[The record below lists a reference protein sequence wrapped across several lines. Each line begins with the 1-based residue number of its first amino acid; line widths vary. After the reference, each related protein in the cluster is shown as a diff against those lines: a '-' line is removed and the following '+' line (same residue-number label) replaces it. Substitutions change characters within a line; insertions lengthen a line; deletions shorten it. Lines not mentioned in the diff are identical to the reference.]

1 MTSGQMSRAYD
12 PAAVE
17 RRIYRNWQ
25 DNGYFHAVAQ
35 PDRPPYTIIMPPP
48 NVTGELHLGHALEK
62 ALEDALIRYRR
73 MTGAPTLW
81 LPGTDHAGIATQWV
95 VERQLQDQGSSRHQV
110 GRESFIERV
119 WEHVEK
125 SGGIIHEQSRRLG
138 ISADW
143 QRHKFTLEPGP
154 SHAVRTTFVSLY
166 RKGLIYRHERIINR
180 CVRCATALSD
190 LEVDYQDVDGQLYY
204 IRYPL
209 EDDPDK
215 AVTVA
220 TTRPETMLGDTG
232 VAVHPDDPR
241 YDGIRGRNAVL
252 PIMGRA
258 IPVVGDEAIDPE
270 FGTGALKVT
279 PAHDPVDFEVGQ
291 RHRLDAPNVIGEDGN
306 MTAVAGKYAGVERFE
321 ARRRVVAELE
331 SLGAL
336 EKVEAHRHSVGH
348 CQRCATVVE
357 PLISMQWFV
366 NVGSHQ
372 QPDSIAGKAYRA
384 VKPDDPAAEPDIR
397 IVPER
402 FTRVY
407 LNWLENIRDWCISR
421 QLWWGHRIPVWYC
434 APCAHLTV
442 AMDDP
447 DACESCGS
455 ADIRQD
461 ADVLDTWFSSGL
473 WPHSTLGWP
482 EKTGDFDY
490 FYPTTVLETGYDILF
505 FWVARMI
512 MLGIENTGKAPFNT
526 VYLHGLIRD
535 GSGAKMSKTRG
546 NTMDPLDLLEKY
558 GTDAL
563 RFALTTGTAP
573 GNDLRFTENRL
584 ESGRNY
590 ANKIWNASRFVISAL
605 ESENTTPVGAP
616 IRTSALESENTTG
629 VGAHSSI
636 SALESENTAGVG
648 APSRTSA
655 LESENTTGVEAPS
668 PISALESENTA
679 GVGAHSR
686 APIRAPLQ
694 GWNNLQPQHRED
706 RWIISRL
713 DRVTAEVN
721 RALESF
727 ELGDA
732 QQRLHEFIWNDYC
745 DWYIEMAKI
754 RLRNPAQPSPLPTLA
769 HVLERTLRLLHP
781 FMPFITEEIWQTLL
795 SQLPA
800 ETPPAAE
807 TPSDN
812 DELAEPPSSIMIAP
826 YPASGGRID
835 PAAEEEIALVQQA
848 VRAVRNTRAQLRIPA
863 AQRLEALVEANGQ
876 QTAIEDEADVIRA
889 MSRIEPLRIVSG
901 SDAPNHPRESGNPR
915 GVTLVVSP
923 LVVRLPLE
931 GIVDLDAESQRLR
944 SELADCARNLE
955 RVEKLV
961 SNPNFRQKARPDVV
975 ETEEARLAE
984 LRDRKQRL
992 DEILEQLER

>member
-1 MTSGQMSRAYD
+1 MTSAQSPTRMPRAYN
-12 PAAVE
+12 AADVE
-17 RRIYRNWQ
+17 RRIYQNWQ
-25 DNGYFHAVAQ
+25 DKNYFHAEIRDGEQ
-35 PDRPPYTIIMPPP
+35 PYVIIMPPP

-73 MTGAPTLW
+73 MTGRPTLW

-95 VERQLQDQGSSRHQV
+95 VERQLAEEGVSRHEL
-110 GRESFIERV
+110 GREEFIRRV
-119 WEHVEK
+119 WEHVDK

-143 QRHKFTLEPGP
+143 ERHKFTLEPGP

-166 RKGLIYRHERIINR
+166 EKGLIYRHERIINR

-190 LEVDYQDVDGQLYY
+190 LEVDYQDVDGHLYH

-209 EDDPDK
+209 EDDPEK
-215 AVTVA
+215 FVTVA

-241 YDGIRGRNAVL
+241 YDGIRGRNVVL
-252 PIMGRA
+252 PIMGRV

-291 RHRLDAPNVIGEDGN
+291 RHRLDAPNVIGEDGT
-306 MTAVAGKYAGVERFE
+306 MTAVTGEYMGVERFE
-321 ARRRVVAELE
+321 ARRRVVEELD
-331 SLGAL
+331 SLGVL
-336 EKVEAHRHSVGH
+336 EKVEPHSHSVGH

-366 NVGSHQ
+366 NVGTHE

-384 VKPDDPAAEPDIR
+384 VTGDGVNEPDIR

-434 APCAHLTV
+434 GPCGHLTV
-442 AMDDP
+442 AMEDP
-447 DACESCGS
+447 EACEACGS
-455 ADIRQD
+455 TDIRQD
-461 ADVLDTWFSSGL
+461 PDVLDTWFSSGL

-482 EKTGDFDY
+482 ETDRANNKDFDY
-490 FYPTTVLETGYDILF
+490 FFPTTVLETGYDILF

-512 MLGIENTGKAPFNT
+512 MLGIENTGRAPFNT

-584 ESGRNY
+584 EAGRNY
-590 ANKIWNASRFVISAL
+590 ANKIWNASRFVIGQL
-605 ESENTTPVGAP
+605 EGLHLTHPELVEGWSEVKP
-616 IRTSALESENTTG
+616 E
-629 VGAHSSI
+629 
-636 SALESENTAGVG
+636 
-648 APSRTSA
+648 
-655 LESENTTGVEAPS
+655 
-668 PISALESENTA
+668 
-679 GVGAHSR
+679 
-686 APIRAPLQ
+686 
-694 GWNNLQPQHRED
+694 HRED
-706 RWIISRL
+706 RWIVSRL

-721 RALESF
+721 RSLESF

-754 RLRNPAQPSPLPTLA
+754 RVRSGSEPSPLPTLA
-769 HVLERTLRLLHP
+769 HVLERILRLLHP
-781 FMPFITEEIWQTLL
+781 FMPFITEEIWQTLK
-795 SQLPA
+795 SELPEEGGA
-800 ETPPAAE
+800 QVE
-807 TPSDN
+807 
-812 DELAEPPSSIMIAP
+812 SIMVAP
-826 YPASGGRID
+826 YPASGNRTD
-835 PAAEEEIALVQQA
+835 PGAEEEIALVQEAVQLLRNARAELKIPQA
-848 VRAVRNTRAQLRIPA
+848 TYLESAKIVPNSRSSQLGSFDRGVIETLTRATKINFEYHVDARE
-863 AQRLEALVEANGQ
+863 LE
-876 QTAIEDEADVIRA
+876 
-889 MSRIEPLRIVSG
+889 SKSIVSLVG
-901 SDAPNHPRESGNPR
+901 SRMVVYLPQQ
-915 GVTLVVSP
+915 GV
-923 LVVRLPLE
+923 
-931 GIVDLDAESQRLR
+931 VDLDAEGERLR

-961 SNPNFRQKARPDVV
+961 ANPNFREKARPDVV
-975 ETEEARLAE
+975 ENEEGRLAE
-984 LRDRKQRL
+984 LRERKERL
-992 DEILEQLER
+992 DEILEQLGR

>member
-1 MTSGQMSRAYD
+1 MTSAQTPSASSRMPRAYN
-12 PAAVE
+12 AADVE
-17 RRIYRNWQ
+17 QRIYQ
-25 DNGYFHAVAQ
+25 DWLDKDYFHAVQQAGRQ
-35 PDRPPYTIIMPPP
+35 PYVIIMPPP

-73 MTGAPTLW
+73 MTGIPTLW

-95 VERQLQDQGSSRHQV
+95 VERQLIEEGTSRHDI
-110 GRESFIERV
+110 GREAFIQRV

-143 QRHKFTLEPGP
+143 ERHKFTLDSGP
-154 SHAVRTTFVSLY
+154 SNAVRTTFVSLY
-166 RKGLIYRHERIINR
+166 EKGLIYRHERIINR

-190 LEVDYQDVDGQLYY
+190 LEVDYQDVDGQLYH

-209 EDDPDK
+209 EEDPDRY
-215 AVTVA
+215 VTVA

-241 YDGIRGRNAVL
+241 YNGIRGRNVVL
-252 PIMGRA
+252 PIMGRV

-306 MTAVAGKYAGVERFE
+306 MTGVTGKYAGVERFE
-321 ARRRVVAELE
+321 CRRRVIEELE
-331 SLGAL
+331 SLGVL
-336 EKVEAHRHSVGH
+336 EKVEPHSHSVGH

-366 NVGSHQ
+366 NIGSHE

-384 VKPDDPAAEPDIR
+384 VTEGDIR

-434 APCAHLTV
+434 GPCGHMTAAL
-442 AMDDP
+442 DDP
-447 DACESCGS
+447 EACESCGS
-455 ADIRQD
+455 LDIRQD
-461 ADVLDTWFSSGL
+461 PDVLDTWFSSGL

-482 EKTGDFDY
+482 GDTDDLGY

-512 MLGIENTGKAPFNT
+512 MLGIENTGKPPFNT

-584 ESGRNY
+584 EAGRNY
-590 ANKIWNASRFVISAL
+590 ANKIWNASRFVISQL
-605 ESENTTPVGAP
+605 EGRQGLEGWSNVTP
-616 IRTSALESENTTG
+616 E
-629 VGAHSSI
+629 
-636 SALESENTAGVG
+636 
-648 APSRTSA
+648 
-655 LESENTTGVEAPS
+655 
-668 PISALESENTA
+668 
-679 GVGAHSR
+679 
-686 APIRAPLQ
+686 
-694 GWNNLQPQHRED
+694 HRED
-706 RWIISRL
+706 RWIVSRL
-713 DRVTAEVN
+713 DRVAADVN

-732 QQRLHEFIWNDYC
+732 QQRLHDFIWNDYC

-754 RLRNPAQPSPLPTLA
+754 RVRNGTGPSPLPTLA
-769 HVLERTLRLLHP
+769 HVLERILRLLHP
-781 FMPFITEEIWQTLL
+781 FMPFITEEVWQTLK
-795 SQLPA
+795 SELPEEGDAQA
-800 ETPPAAE
+800 E
-807 TPSDN
+807 
-812 DELAEPPSSIMIAP
+812 SIMVAP
-826 YPASGGRID
+826 YPASDGRFD
-835 PAAEEEIALVQQA
+835 QDAEEEIALVQQT

-863 AQRLEALVEANGQ
+863 AQHLEALVEANGQ
-876 QTAIEDEADVIRA
+876 RVAIEAEADVIRA
-889 MSRIEPLRIVSG
+889 LSRVEPLRIVSG
-901 SDAPNHPRESGNPR
+901 SSEGDVGVR
-915 GVTLVVSP
+915 GITLVVSP

-931 GIVDLDAESQRLR
+931 GVVDLDAEGERLR
-944 SELADCARNLE
+944 SELADCDRNLE

-961 SNPNFRQKARPDVV
+961 SNPNFREKARPDVV
-975 ETEEARLAE
+975 ENEEARLAD
-984 LRDRKQRL
+984 LRERKQRL
-992 DEILEQLER
+992 EEILQQLER

>member
-1 MTSGQMSRAYD
+1 MTSGQMPRAYN
-12 PAAVE
+12 AADVE
-17 RRIYRNWQ
+17 RRIYQNWL
-25 DNGYFHAVAQ
+25 DNGYFHAAA
-35 PDRPPYTIIMPPP
+35 DLGKNPYVIIMPPP

-73 MTGAPTLW
+73 MTGTPTLW

-95 VERQLQDQGSSRHQV
+95 VERQLQEEGVSRHEV
-110 GRESFIERV
+110 GREAFVERV

-166 RKGLIYRHERIINR
+166 EKGLIYRHERIINR

-190 LEVDYQDVDGQLYY
+190 LEVDYQDVDGHLYH

-215 AVTVA
+215 FVTVA

-241 YDGIRGRNAVL
+241 YDGIRGRNVVL
-252 PIMGRA
+252 PIMGRV

-306 MTAVAGKYAGVERFE
+306 MTAVTGKYAGVERFE
-321 ARRRVVAELE
+321 ARRRVVEELE
-331 SLGAL
+331 SLGVL
-336 EKVEAHRHSVGH
+336 EKVEAHSHSIGH

-366 NVGSHQ
+366 NVGSHE

-384 VKPDDPAAEPDIR
+384 VTGDGINEPDIR

-434 APCAHLTV
+434 GPCGHLTV
-442 AMDDP
+442 AMEDP
-447 DACESCGS
+447 DACEACGS
-455 ADIRQD
+455 PDIRQD
-461 ADVLDTWFSSGL
+461 PDVLDTWFSSGL

-482 EKTGDFDY
+482 DDNADFDY

-546 NTMDPLDLLEKY
+546 NTMDPLDLLDKY

-584 ESGRNY
+584 EAGRNY
-590 ANKIWNASRFVISAL
+590 ANKIWNASRFVISQL
-605 ESENTTPVGAP
+605 EGKSE
-616 IRTSALESENTTG
+616 LD
-629 VGAHSSI
+629 
-636 SALESENTAGVG
+636 
-648 APSRTSA
+648 
-655 LESENTTGVEAPS
+655 
-668 PISALESENTA
+668 
-679 GVGAHSR
+679 
-686 APIRAPLQ
+686 
-694 GWNNLQPQHRED
+694 GWKDVQPQHRED
-706 RWIISRL
+706 RWIVSRL

-732 QQRLHEFIWNDYC
+732 QQRLHDFIWNDYC

-754 RLRNPAQPSPLPTLA
+754 RLRNGSEPSPLPTLA
-769 HVLERTLRLLHP
+769 HVLERILRLLHP
-781 FMPFITEEIWQTLL
+781 FMPFITEEVWQTLT
-795 SQLPA
+795 SQLP
-800 ETPPAAE
+800 
-807 TPSDN
+807 SD
-812 DELAEPPSSIMIAP
+812 ESSKTESIMIAD

-835 PAAEEEIALVQQA
+835 AEAEEEIALVQQA

-863 AQRLEALVEANGQ
+863 AQHLEALVEANGQ
-876 QTAIEDEADVIRA
+876 QGAIEDEADVIRA
-889 MSRIEPLRIVSG
+889 MSRVEPLRIVSG
-901 SDAPNHPRESGNPR
+901 DEALRHSREGGNVR

-931 GIVDLDAESQRLR
+931 GVVDLDAEGERLR

-961 SNPNFRQKARPDVV
+961 ANPNFREKARPDVV
-975 ETEEARLAE
+975 ENEEARLSE
-984 LRDRKQRL
+984 LRERKQRL
-992 DEILEQLER
+992 DEILEQLGR

>member
-1 MTSGQMSRAYD
+1 MTSRQMSRAYD
-12 PAAVE
+12 PGDVE
-17 RRIYRNWQ
+17 RRVYQNWL
-25 DNGYFHAVAQ
+25 DKDYFHAKADPGQQ
-35 PDRPPYTIIMPPP
+35 PYVIIMPPP

-73 MTGAPTLW
+73 MTGTPTLW

-95 VERQLQDQGSSRHQV
+95 VERQLLDEGTGRHEI
-110 GRESFIERV
+110 GREAFVERV

-143 QRHKFTLEPGP
+143 ERHKFTLEPGP
-154 SHAVRTTFVSLY
+154 SHAVRQTFVNLY
-166 RKGLIYRHERIINR
+166 SKGLIYRHERIINR

-209 EDDPDK
+209 EDDPDR

-232 VAVHPDDPR
+232 VAVHPEDPR
-241 YDGIRGRNAVL
+241 YDGIRDRNVML
-252 PIMGRA
+252 PIMERS

-306 MTAVAGKYAGVERFE
+306 MTEVAGKYAGVERFE
-321 ARRRVVAELE
+321 ARRRVVEELE

-336 EKVEAHRHSVGH
+336 EKIEQHRHSVGH

-366 NVGSHQ
+366 NVGGHE

-384 VKPDDPAAEPDIR
+384 VTEGDIR

-434 APCAHLTV
+434 GPCGHLTV
-442 AMDDP
+442 SMEDAE
-447 DACESCGS
+447 ACESCGS
-455 ADIRQD
+455 RDIRQD
-461 ADVLDTWFSSGL
+461 PDVLDTWFSSGL

-482 EKTGDFDY
+482 EDNPDFDY

-546 NTMDPLDLLEKY
+546 NTMDPLDLVEKY

-584 ESGRNY
+584 EAGRNY
-590 ANKIWNASRFVISAL
+590 ANKIWNASRFVMSA
-605 ESENTTPVGAP
+605 
-616 IRTSALESENTTG
+616 
-629 VGAHSSI
+629 
-636 SALESENTAGVG
+636 
-648 APSRTSA
+648 
-655 LESENTTGVEAPS
+655 VEGQPD
-668 PISALESENTA
+668 LN
-679 GVGAHSR
+679 
-686 APIRAPLQ
+686 
-694 GWNNLQPQHRED
+694 GWKNVKPQHRED
-706 RWIISRL
+706 CWIVSRL

-721 RALESF
+721 RAMESF

-754 RLRNPAQPSPLPTLA
+754 RLRNGSEPSPLPTLA
-769 HVLERTLRLLHP
+769 HVLERILRLLHP
-781 FMPFITEEIWQTLL
+781 FMPFITEEVWQSLKA
-795 SQLPA
+795 QLPNA
-800 ETPPAAE
+800 MDGEV
-807 TPSDN
+807 D
-812 DELAEPPSSIMIAP
+812 SIMIAQ
-826 YPASGGRID
+826 YPESLDRGD
-835 PAAEEEIALVQQA
+835 PKSEEDIALVQQA

-863 AQRLEALVEANGQ
+863 GQHLEALVEANGKRS
-876 QTAIEDEADVIRA
+876 AIEDEADVIRV
-889 MSRIEPLRIVSG
+889 MSRVEPLRITDGEAESPEG
-901 SDAPNHPRESGNPR
+901 ST

-923 LVVRLPLE
+923 MVVRLALE
-931 GIVDLDAESQRLR
+931 GVVDVEAEGERLR
-944 SELADCARNLE
+944 SELGDCDRNLE

-961 SNPNFRQKARPDVV
+961 ANPNFRERARQDVV
-975 ETEEARLAE
+975 ETEEARLSE
-984 LRDRKQRL
+984 LRERKHRL
-992 DEILEQLER
+992 EDILQQLGR